1 MVAPQRELQ
10 VQPLGV
16 VVSGSGESSPDL
28 MNLAFL
34 AAASNGQPIWKIVIN
49 YKRSFLSNGRT
60 QGHFSE
66 KFLFFEKPIL

>member
-1 MVAPQRELQ
+1 MVAPHRELQ

-34 AAASNGQPIWKIVIN
+34 AAASNGQPIWKIEIN
-49 YKRSFLSNGRT
+49 CLG
-60 QGHFSE
+60 
-66 KFLFFEKPIL
+66 FFF

>member
-49 YKRSFLSNGRT
+49 YERFLLSNGRT

-66 KFLFFEKPIL
+66 NSFF

>member
-34 AAASNGQPIWKIVIN
+34 AAASNGQPIWKIEIN
-49 YKRSFLSNGRT
+49 YEGFCL
-60 QGHFSE
+60 
-66 KFLFFEKPIL
+66 